1 MFAHDHFAKK
11 KILSEAVRGLR
22 GTSGASM
29 PELPEAHEIVS
40 RDGWLSRTPPTFQR
54 IVLDRSQLQTFETGA
69 PVYALGDPPG
79 GMYGLVSGGL
89 GITIAPNE
97 IGPYFAHF
105 ARPGTWF
112 GEAAALTGQ
121 PRRIGLMAT
130 RETQLL
136 HLPLHAI
143 LDIVAK
149 DPSAW
154 RMFALVTIGHLD
166 VAIGAC
172 DDLMIRDHRK
182 RFLAVLLRLAGSR
195 LTTPHG
201 ATPIDV
207 DVSQEDLA
215 VLANIARTTAGAL
228 LRQLEA
234 DGHVELS
241 YRRIRISDPSA
252 LREMLRR

>member
-1 MFAHDHFAKK
+1 
-11 KILSEAVRGLR
+11 
-22 GTSGASM
+22 M
-29 PELPEAHEIVS
+29 PDVTEAHEIV
-40 RDGWLSRTPPTFQR
+40 RRAGWLSLTPPPFQR
-54 IVLDRSQLQTFETGA
+54 IVLDRCQLQTFTAGA
-69 PVYALGDPPG
+69 AIYSLGDPPG
-79 GMYGLVSGGL
+79 GMFGLVSGGL

-112 GEAAALTGQ
+112 GEAAAITGQ

-130 RETQLL
+130 RETELL

-143 LDIVAK
+143 HEIVGQ

-154 RMFALVTIGHLD
+154 RLFALVTIGHLD

-172 DDLMIRDHRK
+172 DDLMIRDHK
-182 RFLAVLLRLAGSR
+182 SRFIAVLLRLAGCR
-195 LTTPHG
+195 LTGPNG
-201 ATPIDV
+201 ATPVEV

-234 DGHVELS
+234 AGHVELS
-241 YRRIRISDPSA
+241 YRRIRVLSPVA
-252 LREMLRR
+252 LKEMLGQ

>member
-1 MFAHDHFAKK
+1 MPD
-11 KILSEAVRGLR
+11 LSEAR
-22 GTSGASM
+22 
-29 PELPEAHEIVS
+29 EIVLEA
-40 RDGWLSRTPPTFQR
+40 GWLSLTPPPFQR
-54 IVLDRSQLQTFETGA
+54 SVLERCQLQTFTTGDA
-69 PVYALGDPPG
+69 IYALGDPPG
-79 GMYGLVSGGL
+79 GMFGLVSGGL

-112 GEAAALTGQ
+112 GEAAAITGQ

-130 RETQLL
+130 RETELL

-143 LDIVAK
+143 HEIVGK

-154 RMFALVTIGHLD
+154 RLFALISIGHLD

-172 DDLMIRDHRK
+172 DDLMIRDHK
-182 RFLAVLLRLAGSR
+182 SRFIAILLRLAGCR
-195 LTTPHG
+195 LATANG
-201 ATPIDV
+201 ATPVEV

-228 LRQLEA
+228 LRRLEA
-234 DGHVELS
+234 AGLVELS
-241 YRRIRISDPSA
+241 YRRIRILAPGA
-252 LREMLRR
+252 LKEMLRQ